1 MHQQSA
7 DSIAEVDETDTAG
20 SSTANSHE
28 GEEAAASIDSNV
40 YTWRIDLSK
49 TERFWNGWFKGLSQ
63 KFLNLPI
70 PKVLLLANIHGLDTV
85 LTIGQMQGK
94 FQMQVLHKSGHAIH
108 EDQPGNVADIVSG
121 FLVKQKLTVAK
132 EGFTPVMPAC

>member
-7 DSIAEVDETDTAG
+7 DSIAEVDESDVSSASTSAEMEDPAGAVDT
-20 SSTANSHE
+20 N
-28 GEEAAASIDSNV
+28 I

-63 KFLNLPI
+63 KFLNITI
-70 PKVLLLANIHGLDTV
+70 PKVLLLANIHGLDTA

-108 EDQPGNVADIVSG
+108 EDQPGNVADIISG
-121 FLVKQKLTVAK
+121 FLVKQKITVAK
-132 EGFTPVMPAC
+132 VGFTPVMPAC